1 MTTSVTS
8 TALPSGLV
16 ELKRAHR
23 RTWASGSYATV
34 AERLVDDVPPRHL
47 LERVSIEPGMDV
59 LDIAAGTGN
68 VAIRAAQLGARVTAL
83 DLTPELFER
92 GRERAAE
99 AGVEVEWVEGDAE
112 DLPFEDGRFD
122 RVLSTFGIQFA
133 PRHEVAAREA
143 VRVTRPGG
151 TIGLINWTPQGHI
164 GRVLKAAGSRL
175 PKLPVFAS
183 PPPLWGDEAH
193 MRELFVPTGVELEFE
208 RATNPFVG
216 FASPE
221 EWVEFME
228 TNYGPL
234 LTARAKLASDGGW
247 DELRDEL
254 VALTRSL
261 DQGRAGAL
269 RVESEYLLTLGRVA
283 AAYTHR
289 ARVEDAA
296 GGKE

>member
-1 MTTSVTS
+1 MTTYDIS
-8 TALPSGLV
+8 TAELSGLAD
-16 ELKRAHR
+16 LKRAHR

-47 LERVSIEPGMDV
+47 LERVSIEPGMEV
-59 LDIAAGTGN
+59 LDIATGTGN
-68 VAIRAAQLGARVTAL
+68 VAIRAAQLGARVTGL

-92 GRERAAE
+92 ARERAAD
-99 AGVEVEWVEGDAE
+99 AAVEVEWIEGDAE

-164 GRVLKAAGSRL
+164 GRVLKEVGARL
-175 PKLPVFAS
+175 PKPPGYAS

-193 MRELFVPTGVELEFE
+193 VRELFALDCVELEFE

-216 FASPE
+216 FGSPE
-221 EWVEFME
+221 DWVEFME

-234 LTARAKLASDGGW
+234 LTARQKLTPDGRW
-247 DELRDEL
+247 DELRNEL
-254 VALTRSL
+254 VALTTSL
-261 DQGRAGAL
+261 DQGGPGAL
-269 RVESEYLLTLGRVA
+269 HVESEYLLTL
-283 AAYTHR
+283 
-289 ARVEDAA
+289 ARTA
-296 GGKE
+296 

>member
-1 MTTSVTS
+1 MTTYETS
-8 TALPSGLV
+8 TAATSGPA
-16 ELKRAHR
+16 ELKRTHR
-23 RTWASGSYATV
+23 KTWASGSYAAV

-47 LERVSIEPGMDV
+47 LERVSMEPGMEV
-59 LDIAAGTGN
+59 LDLAAGTGN

-92 GRERAAE
+92 GRERAAV

-151 TIGLINWTPQGHI
+151 LIGLVNWTPQSHI
-164 GRVLKAAGSRL
+164 GRVLKAVGSRL
-175 PKLPVFAS
+175 PKPPDFAS

-193 MRELFVPTGVELEFE
+193 VRQLLAPAGVELELE
-208 RATNPFVG
+208 RAPNPFVG
-216 FASPE
+216 FGSPE

-234 LTARAKLASDGGW
+234 LTARTKLAPDGRW
-247 DELRDEL
+247 DELREEL
-254 VALTRSL
+254 IALTASL
-261 DQGRAGAL
+261 DQGRPGAL
-269 RVESEYLLTLGRVA
+269 RVESECLLAVGRIVA
-283 AAYTHR
+283 A
-289 ARVEDAA
+289 
-296 GGKE
+296 